1 MSFRKKKGKQ
11 TIIFHKPPVIKSWA
25 SIVGPKEGEGPWGKY
40 FDKVLPD
47 YLDGQTSWELTE
59 TKMLRD
65 AVTMTLEKQAINKD
79 DVDVFLAG
87 DLLNQIISA
96 NYAARELAIPFL
108 GLYGACSTMAES
120 MILGAILIDGY
131 FYDQVVA
138 AACSHHYTAQRQFR
152 FPSEQGV
159 QFAPS
164 SQWTATAA
172 GAVLL
177 YNDMSPGIKVTCA
190 TVGRVIDKAQKD
202 PNNMGAAMAPAAVD
216 TIKTHFTDL
225 GRTPDYY
232 DLIITGD
239 LGEVGYELAKELFIK
254 EGLPPMENFNDCGV
268 LLFSKKQSDINAGA
282 SGCGCSAAMLCGPL
296 LRKMFSEELKK
307 ILFVPTGA
315 LMSPISTFQGE
326 SIPAIAH
333 AVAIEL
339 L

>member
-11 TIIFHKPPVIKSWA
+11 TVVFHKPPLIKSWA
-25 SIVGPKEGEGPWGKY
+25 SIVGPKEGEGPWSEY

-65 AVTMTLEKQAINKD
+65 AVSMALDKQVINKD
-79 DVDVFLAG
+79 EVEVLLAG

-131 FYDQVVA
+131 FYNQVVA
-138 AACSHHYTAQRQFR
+138 AACSHHYTAQRQYR

-172 GAVLL
+172 GAVVLD
-177 YNDMSPGIKVTCA
+177 NDTRRGMKITAA
-190 TVGRVIDKAQKD
+190 TIGRVVDKAQKD

-216 TIKTHFTDL
+216 TIKTHLADL

-239 LGEVGYELAKELFIK
+239 LGDVGYELAKELFIR
-254 EGLPPMENFNDCGV
+254 EGLPPMANYNDCGA
-268 LLFSKKQSDINAGA
+268 LLFSKKQADINAGA
-282 SGCGCSAAMLCGPL
+282 SGCGCSACMLCGPL
-296 LRKMFSEELKK
+296 LRKMNTEELKR

-315 LMSPISTFQGE
+315 LMSPTSSFQGE
-326 SIPAIAH
+326 SIPGIAH